1 MRRLLRSF
9 DFGVELYGTG
19 RDLLAAPS
27 LGQIS
32 CVITDVQMPDMSGF
46 ALSDALRARGVPVP
60 VILMTAFTQE
70 GYEARAQA
78 MGIAGFLNKPFE
90 ADEIIRCI
98 ERALGNRG
106 SGAT

>member
-1 MRRLLRSF
+1 MGRLLRSF
-9 DFGVELYGTG
+9 DFGVELYGRG

-27 LGQIS
+27 LGRIS
-32 CVITDVQMPDMSGF
+32 CVVSDVQMPDMTGF
-46 ALSDALRARGVPVP
+46 ALSDALRAQGFLVP

-90 ADEIIRCI
+90 ASDIIRCI
-98 ERALGNRG
+98 ERALGCQE
-106 SGAT
+106 